1 MSARTGNGVAAY
13 NMPRGNN
20 KMQLCI
26 ISQSSI
32 TYAVK
37 ARDALA
43 DSALPSRIIKLDP
56 SRTRRGCAYGLEID
70 CRMVNSA
77 ALILD
82 RRGIPYSEIVGPK
95 A

>member
-1 MSARTGNGVAAY
+1 
-13 NMPRGNN
+13 
-20 KMQLCI
+20 MQLCT

-43 DSALPSRIIKLDP
+43 DAALPSRIVKLDP

-77 ALILD
+77 VGILD
-82 RRGIPYSEIVGPK
+82 RRGISYSEIVG
-95 A
+95 AQS